1 MKEASQIVKNINNGQ
16 YAPIY
21 FLQGEE
27 PYYIDLIS
35 DLIEKNAL
43 DEAAKGFNQIILYG
57 KDVRVND
64 VLGNAKRFPMMSDRQ
79 VVIVKE
85 AQNILDIGKEEG
97 AKPLMHYLENP
108 LPSTILVL
116 CYKHK
121 KIDRRKALSK
131 SLEKHA
137 VFLTSNK
144 LYDNQVPDWI
154 RDYFRQKEFKITDKS
169 IFMLA
174 EYIGNN
180 LERLSNE
187 IDKMLINFKEKVE
200 INDQIIQKYI
210 GISKEYNAFELQKA
224 VAFKELVKAN
234 RIINYFESNPKS
246 NPVIPIISLL
256 YSFFSKLLMVH
267 GTSDKSD
274 NNLATVLKVNRFFV
288 RDYTSAA
295 RNYPAHK
302 VVGIIHDLRHADL
315 QSKGVNA
322 ANLPDGQILK
332 ELIFKIM
339 H

>member
-1 MKEASQIVKNINNGQ
+1 MKEAQQILNNLKAGQ

-35 DLIEKNAL
+35 DEIEQNAL
-43 DEAAKGFNQIILYG
+43 DESAKGFNQIILYG
-57 KDVRVND
+57 KDVRMSD
-64 VLGNAKRFPMMSDRQ
+64 VLNNAKRFPMMSDRQ

-85 AQNILDIGKEEG
+85 AQSIIDFGKETG
-97 AKPLMHYLENP
+97 DKMLMLYLENP
-108 LPSTILVL
+108 LPSTILVF

-121 KIDRRKALSK
+121 KLDGRKAMFK
-131 SLEKHA
+131 TFEKHA
-137 VFLTSNK
+137 VLLTTKK
-144 LYDNQVPDWI
+144 LYDNQVPDWV
-154 RDYFRQKEFKITDKS
+154 RNYFVQKEFKITDKGVY
-169 IFMLA
+169 MLA
-174 EYIGNN
+174 EFIGNN

-200 INDQIIQKYI
+200 IDDHIIQKFV

-224 VAFKELVKAN
+224 VVMREIVKAN
-234 RIINYFESNPKS
+234 KIINYFESNPKN
-246 NPVIPIISLL
+246 NPVIPIISIL
-256 YSFFSKLLMVH
+256 YAFFSKLMVVH

-274 NNLATVLKVNRFFV
+274 NNLASTLKVNRFFV
-288 RDYTSAA
+288 RDYLTAA
-295 RNYPAHK
+295 RNYPVNK
-302 VVGIIHDLRHADL
+302 VVSVIHDLRHADL
-315 QSKGVNA
+315 QSKGVGA